1 MDEAAKLDSLELPKY
16 STVQLT
22 ALVLLRML
30 IGWHFL
36 YEGFVKVVNPYW
48 SAGGYLSESKWIFS
62 WFFHWIADSPFLLSI
77 ADFLN
82 EWGLIVVGLGL
93 ILGLFTRYVS
103 IVGMILVFFY
113 WLCNP
118 PFMGLSYSMPPEGSY
133 LIVNKNLIEAAAL
146 LVLAYFPT
154 GTYIGLDR
162 MLLLR
167 KKNA

>member
-1 MDEAAKLDSLELPKY
+1 MDEAAKLDSLDSPNY
-16 STVQLT
+16 SNIQLT

-62 WFFHWIADSPFLLSI
+62 RFFHWIADSSFLLLVD
-77 ADFLN
+77 DFLN
-82 EWGLIVVGLGL
+82 EWGLILIGLGL

-103 IVGMILVFFY
+103 IAGMILVFLY

-118 PFMGLSYSMPPEGSY
+118 PFIGLRYSMPPEGSY
-133 LIVNKNLIEAAAL
+133 IIVNKNLIEVAAL
-146 LVLAYFPT
+146 FVLANFPT
-154 GTYIGLDR
+154 GTHLGLDR
-162 MLLLR
+162 LLLR
-167 KKNA
+167 KKNS